1 VANDTYPPLTR
12 PIGLPSLVD
21 ASFELATAVQQVLE
35 RFVAAES
42 AAMRALDPALKDLT
56 DVAAAA
62 VLAGGKRVRPLFA
75 YWGWRGVV
83 GPDAAVEPVLPALAA
98 LELLHAFALTHDDVM
113 DRSATRRGHPTA
125 HRALAGA
132 HRRDGLLGDADR
144 FGDSGAILTGD
155 LCLVWADSLMRQA
168 APAAASWQLVLDRYD
183 RMRIEA
189 IAGQYLDVL
198 GESMPSWPVDQA
210 MRTARL
216 KTASYTVVRPLQFG
230 AALAGVADEHLTAA
244 YADYGTA
251 VGEAFQLNDDLL
263 GVYGDTALT
272 GKPVG
277 DDLTAAKPTVLLQLA
292 RLLADPAQAA
302 ELAQLL
308 EQPQPDV
315 VRLGEVI
322 RATGAAEQVGRL
334 IDDRIRHAVAVLS
347 TAQIDPAAATA
358 LAELAGAV
366 ARRAA

>member
-1 VANDTYPPLTR
+1 VANDIYPSLTR
-12 PIGLPSLVD
+12 TIERSRPTD
-21 ASFELATAVQQVLE
+21 AGFELTAAVQQVLE

-42 AAMRALDPALKDLT
+42 AALRALDPALEDLT

-75 YWGWRGVV
+75 YWGWRGAV
-83 GPDAAVEPVLPALAA
+83 GPDASVEPVLPALAA

-125 HRALAGA
+125 HRALAGT
-132 HRRDGLLGDADR
+132 HRRAGLLGDADR

-155 LCLVWADSLMRQA
+155 LCLVWADVLMRQA
-168 APAAASWQLVLDRYD
+168 SPTPAGWDLARDRYD

-198 GESMPSWPVDQA
+198 GESTPSWPVDQA

-230 AALAGVADEHLTAA
+230 AALAGFDDDRLTTA

-251 VGEAFQLNDDLL
+251 VGEAFQLSDDLL
-263 GVYGDTALT
+263 GVYGDSSLT

-292 RLLADPAQAA
+292 RLLADPAQASD
-302 ELAQLL
+302 LAQLL
-308 EQPQPDV
+308 KEPQPDV
-315 VRLGEVI
+315 VRLGELI
-322 RATGAAEQVGRL
+322 RATGAADQVGQL

-347 TAQIDPAAATA
+347 TAPIDPTAAMALTGLAAT
-358 LAELAGAV
+358 V